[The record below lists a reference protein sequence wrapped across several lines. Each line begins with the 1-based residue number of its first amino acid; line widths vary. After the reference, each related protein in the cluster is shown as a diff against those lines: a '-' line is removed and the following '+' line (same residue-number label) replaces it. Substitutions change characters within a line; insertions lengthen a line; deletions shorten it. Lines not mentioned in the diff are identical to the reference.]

1 MFSRSILRTAST
13 VLSSSSKV
21 ILQPS
26 VMTLRSMSTVAVGA
40 KIPITFIKGQ
50 FISVLLVFMVWN

>member
-26 VMTLRSMSTVAVGA
+26 AMRSMSTVAVGA

-50 FISVLLVFMVWN
+50 FISVLLVLMVWN